1 MKSCFVLRRDHG
13 PSLYLTPFQTITSA
27 ASWKEDEEIKWFS
40 SSQLPTKDKDDA
52 LYVIYTQ
59 IDRGVDRW
67 IQDARYLPRLLLSA
81 SVFLI
86 TYFFFSLA
94 IRDPLPMVDELL
106 IAGGVS
112 VGLAVYLSKR
122 DKKSDMAMKR
132 RLELKQNAS
141 RSDFDL
147 LESLT
152 VYEDYLSQC
161 SFLDTIDLADR
172 LALSGDADL
181 PTLTVPEERRG
192 PWQEEMMTLLLEHIR
207 ITNSL
212 QYKKFLRILEVR
224 KAKKGDEVLSA
235 RLLKLAM
242 NKTIDLP
249 LLALLAVTSKQ

>member
-1 MKSCFVLRRDHG
+1 MKSCYVLRRDHG
-13 PSLYLTPFQTITSA
+13 PSLYLTPFQTITSSG
-27 ASWKEDEEIKWFS
+27 SWKEDEEIKWYS
-40 SSQLPTKDKDDA
+40 SSQLPTKEKDDA
-52 LYVIYTQ
+52 LYIIYTQ

-67 IQDARYLPRLLLSA
+67 IQDARYLPRLLISA
-81 SVFLI
+81 SAFLV

-132 RLELKQNAS
+132 RMELKQNAS

-152 VYEDYLSQC
+152 VYEDYLSKC

-172 LALSGDADL
+172 LALTGDAEL
-181 PTLTVPEERRG
+181 PPLFVPEENRG
-192 PWQEEMMTLLLEHIR
+192 KWQDEMMALLMEHTR
-207 ITNSL
+207 ITNPI
-212 QYKKFLRILEVR
+212 QYKKLLRILEIR
-224 KAKKGDEVLSA
+224 RLKKGDEALSA

-242 NKTIDLP
+242 NKSIDLSV
-249 LLALLAVTSKQ
+249 LALLVVTAKQ